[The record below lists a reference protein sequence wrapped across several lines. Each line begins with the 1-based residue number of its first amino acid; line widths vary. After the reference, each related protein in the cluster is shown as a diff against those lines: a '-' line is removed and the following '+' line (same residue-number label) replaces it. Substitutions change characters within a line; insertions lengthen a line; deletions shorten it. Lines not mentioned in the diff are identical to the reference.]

1 MGVRFHKTLGYG
13 ITGLSVDSSGMHTDD
28 PRLNLNSPALTWEH
42 DDYTDVAFR
51 DHLEEL
57 VAGVDLS
64 ADPNDARLMLSFE
77 KYEMD
82 EVIKKQK
89 GESWEAIRG
98 IVYAGEYGDA
108 STLVIIPPGMASS
121 WSRYGDT
128 LDHVEAQLNG
138 DDGMPLV
145 RKIDTPLYP
154 FYGWMNSRTGEP
166 ISADDKSKR
175 ETAETILQALE
186 SPRIKDEDKEQLR
199 LLLPAHLEKWGFSS
213 LEEYKDTI
221 VPSIPESV
229 KALSKWAGI
238 FTSENGWKDLRPML
252 YTYWG

>member
-1 MGVRFHKTLGYG
+1 MGVRFHKVLGYG

-28 PRLNLNSPALTWEH
+28 SRLNLESPALEGDY
-42 DDYTDVAFR
+42 DDYTDTAFR

-57 VAGVDLS
+57 TKGVDLS
-64 ADPNDARLMLSFE
+64 TDPYDTRLALSFE
-77 KYEMD
+77 KFEMD
-82 EVIKKQK
+82 ELIKKQK
-89 GESWEAIRG
+89 GDSWEVIRG
-98 IVYAGEYGDA
+98 IVYQGEYGDA
-108 STLVIIPPGMASS
+108 STLVIIPPGMSDS

-166 ISADDKSKR
+166 LSQEDKTKWD
-175 ETAETILQALE
+175 TAETLLQALD
-186 SPRIKDEDKEQLR
+186 SPKLDDETKERLR
-199 LLLPAHLEKWGFSS
+199 LLIPVHLEKWGFSS
-213 LEEYKDTI
+213 IEEYKETI

-229 KALSKWAGI
+229 KEVSRWLEI
-238 FTSENGWKDLRPML
+238 FTSEDGWKDLRPML